1 VKARFSSLESP
12 VSLPKI
18 LLVDDVEFFLEM
30 EKDLLRDT
38 AATVY
43 TARNGK
49 EALEFVNHQRPD
61 IIFMDV
67 TMPVMDGITCCRILK
82 TDPNLQSIP
91 VIMVFAPSR
100 ETDMETVTAA
110 GCDGY
115 LIKPV
120 DRKAFLEMGRR
131 FLFDVERRE
140 PRISSHLPV
149 ILRRQ
154 GEEFRCTSEDLGIRG
169 MYVKSQDA
177 LTLGDVVR
185 VIMPLPDGTSRFE
198 CRARVSWINQGLS
211 RAKQNLPSGFGVEFL
226 QLSQAS
232 TASIRAFLDKQK
244 GR

>member
-1 VKARFSSLESP
+1 

-30 EKDLLRDT
+30 EKDLLRNT
-38 AATVY
+38 PATVY

-49 EALEFVNHQRPD
+49 EALEFVNQQRPD
-61 IIFMDV
+61 IVFMDV

-82 TDPNLQSIP
+82 ADPNLQSIP

-100 ETDMETVTAA
+100 ETDVETVTAA
-110 GCDGY
+110 GSDGY
-115 LIKPV
+115 LTKPV

-131 FLFDVERRE
+131 FLFGVERRE
-140 PRISSHLPV
+140 PRIPCQLPV

-154 GEEFRCTSEDLGIRG
+154 GEEFRCTSEDIGIRG

-185 VIMPLPDGTSRFE
+185 VLMPLPDGTSGFE

-211 RAKQNLPSGFGVEFL
+211 RTKLDLPSGFGVEFL
-226 QLSQAS
+226 QLSQAA
-232 TASIRAFLDKQK
+232 TASIRAFLDKQ
-244 GR
+244 